1 MADTSKLEA
10 KECECQTLRAEL
22 AELATERAG
31 VQDLDYK
38 PEIESQCEAEKDRLQ
53 ATLARSEG
61 EARMLSY
68 EIQRDEAIRG
78 KDVADAKTEAAL
90 AAAREQASWTKWLAV
105 LALLAIVVSLVALF
119 LK

>member
-61 EARMLSY
+61 EARMLSS
-68 EIQRDEAIRG
+68 ELQRDEAIRG
-78 KDVADAKTEAAL
+78 KDVADAKTAVVASKAAYDAAVAAEAGDSQDAY
-90 AAAREQASWTKWLAV
+90 
-105 LALLAIVVSLVALF
+105 
-119 LK
+119 